1 MRPDLNFLDARV
13 RERRDYTSLLDQIR
27 MVYWIRLLQDPSASS
42 GKLLQ
47 HFFGQLLIGMALK

>member
-47 HFFGQLLIGMALK
+47 HFFGQLLIGMA